1 MRDDSISRR
10 QALAG
15 LGLAGLSAS
24 SRAATEPALKLRICL
39 MSKFVQFLSV
49 PDMAAKAR
57 ELGFDGIDLCV
68 RGGAHVLPER
78 AKDDLPKAFEA
89 VRKEG
94 LEMPMIT
101 AGIVDARS
109 PHAEDI
115 LKTAHSLG
123 IRYYRWG
130 GLSYKGDKSIPAQ
143 IEAFKP
149 GVNELAALN
158 KQYDIC
164 AMYHTHSGLG
174 MVGASIWDLWLL
186 LKDFDS
192 RWVGVNYDVGHAT
205 VEGGYGGW
213 RNTFRLTTP
222 YLKGI
227 AIKDFKWGQDQRGN
241 WIPLWIPIGQGMV
254 NFKQYFPMLKSVAF
268 SGPVQMHY
276 EYPLGG
282 VENGAT
288 RPAISEAEVYSNMHR
303 DLKTL
308 RTWMAEAGL

>member
-1 MRDDSISRR
+1 MKDAPVSRR
-10 QALAG
+10 QVLAGVAATISPALAV
-15 LGLAGLSAS
+15 AQS
-24 SRAATEPALKLRICL
+24 TKLRISI
-39 MSKFVQFLSV
+39 MSKFLQFL
-49 PDMAAKAR
+49 DIKEMAGRAR
-57 ELGFDGIDLCV
+57 EMGFDGIDLCV
-68 RGGAHVLPER
+68 RAGAHVLPER
-78 AKDDLPKAFEA
+78 VKDDLPKAFEI
-89 VRKEG
+89 VRQAG

-115 LKTAHSLG
+115 LKTAHALG

-130 GLSYKGDKSIPAQ
+130 GLVYQGDKSVPAQ

-149 GVNELAALN
+149 RVKELADLN
-158 KQYDIC
+158 RDCGVC

-192 RWVGVNYDVGHAT
+192 RWVGVNYDIGHAT

-213 RNTFRLTTP
+213 RNTFKLCAP
-222 YLKGI
+222 HLKGI
-227 AIKDFKWGQDQRGN
+227 AIKDFKWDRDKRGA
-241 WIPLWIPIGQGMV
+241 WLPHWVPIGQGMV
-254 NFKQYFPMLKSVAF
+254 NCRQYLPMLRSTGF
-268 SGPVQMHY
+268 SGSVQMHF

-288 RPAISEAEVYSNMHR
+288 KLSISNEEAFKSMRR
-303 DLKTL
+303 DLDTL
-308 RTWMAEAGL
+308 RAWFAEFSL